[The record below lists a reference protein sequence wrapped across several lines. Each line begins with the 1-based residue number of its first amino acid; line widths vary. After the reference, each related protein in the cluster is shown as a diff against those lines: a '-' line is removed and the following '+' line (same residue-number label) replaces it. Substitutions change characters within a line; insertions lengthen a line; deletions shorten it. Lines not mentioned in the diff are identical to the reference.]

1 MGKDGHFL
9 SFLAAVG
16 VSLTKDCCKC
26 LTKFSQGWRGRRCLG
41 QPEFNLLSW
50 GQDLWLSEEFLY
62 IFLYIFF
69 CSQDLFNQASL
80 LADLPETSKH
90 FLSKCVIEYWRPS
103 DRLRSC
109 LCFSGRE
116 QRHSKK
122 WMDLLNFCLATECEV
137 HRSGKPWY
145 LSVISATIKP
155 SCSLSFFFL
164 LF

>member
-62 IFLYIFF
+62 IF
-69 CSQDLFNQASL
+69 S
-80 LADLPETSKH
+80 
-90 FLSKCVIEYWRPS
+90 
-103 DRLRSC
+103 
-109 LCFSGRE
+109 
-116 QRHSKK
+116 
-122 WMDLLNFCLATECEV
+122 V
-137 HRSGKPWY
+137 HRTY
-145 LSVISATIKP
+145 LIKHL
-155 SCSLSFFFL
+155 CLQTYQRLLSTF
-164 LF
+164 